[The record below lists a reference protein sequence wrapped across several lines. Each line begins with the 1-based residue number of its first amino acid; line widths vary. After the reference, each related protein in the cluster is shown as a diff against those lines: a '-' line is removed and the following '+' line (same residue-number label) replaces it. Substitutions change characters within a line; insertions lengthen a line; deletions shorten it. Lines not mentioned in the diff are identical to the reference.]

1 MDLREALDNIAL
13 IRRRMAETEVFRG
26 YRALPVA
33 FSAVLALGA
42 GFVQQSILPRPNQDV
57 PDYVALWSA
66 VALVSILAAGLTMFL
81 RDRVAGAS
89 STRPVT
95 WLAGGQFVP
104 CLVAAASVTAV
115 IVRVAPQIAWVL
127 PGLWQ
132 VFFCQGVFASCR
144 LLPRPAFAV
153 GVFYL
158 AAGVVTLLSA
168 RGPNSLTPWAM
179 ALPFGAGQLL
189 AAAVLYWT
197 LERPNGQVESP
208 R

>member
-1 MDLREALDNIAL
+1 MDLREALDSIAV

-33 FSAVLALGA
+33 FSAVLALSA
-42 GFVQQSILPRPNQDV
+42 GVMQPSLLPRPEQDV
-57 PDYVALWSA
+57 PGYVALWSG
-66 VALVSILAAGLTMFL
+66 VALLSILAAGLAMFL

-95 WLAGGQFVP
+95 WLAIGQFAP
-104 CLVAAASVTAV
+104 CLVGAAAVTAV
-115 IVRVAPQIAWVL
+115 IVRVAPQIAWLL

-132 VFFCQGVFASCR
+132 VFFSQGVFASCR
-144 LLPRPAFAV
+144 LLPRSAFAV

-158 AAGVVTLLSA
+158 IAGIATLLAA
-168 RGPNSLTPWAM
+168 RGPYALSPWAM

-189 AAAVLYWT
+189 ASAVLFWT
-197 LERPNGQVESP
+197 LERTDGQVEP
-208 R
+208 AR